1 MSRFDFAPH
10 FTEREFRCRCGCE
23 ILSVDRA
30 FLERL
35 ERGRIRADIPF
46 TVTSGCRCPAYNR
59 AEGGKTNSAHVT
71 INVPGGT
78 IKQCYAADVWVTGSR
93 TRGVII
99 PALVA
104 VGFNRFGLANTFVH
118 VDIDPALPPNMI
130 WFY

>member
-1 MSRFDFAPH
+1 MPRFDYAPH

-35 ERGRIRADIPF
+35 ERGRVRADIPF
-46 TVTSGCRCPAYNR
+46 PVTSGCRCPEYNE
-59 AEGGKTNSAHVT
+59 AEGGKPNSAHIT
-71 INVPGGT
+71 T
-78 IKQCYAADVWVTGSR
+78 ADRQCYAADIWVTGSR
-93 TRGVII
+93 PRGVIL

-130 WFY
+130 WFYPGSM

>member
-1 MSRFDFAPH
+1 MPRFDYAPH
-10 FTEREFRCRCGCE
+10 FTEKEFRCRCGCE

-35 ERGRIRADIPF
+35 ERGRLRADIPF
-46 TVTSGCRCPAYNR
+46 TVTSGCRCPEYNK
-59 AEGGKTNSAHVT
+59 AEGGKPNSAHVT
-71 INVPGGT
+71 T
-78 IKQCYAADVWVTGSR
+78 DERQCYAADVWVTGSR

-99 PALVA
+99 PALVG
-104 VGFNRFGLANTFVH
+104 VGFNRFGMANTFVH